1 MWDAGILECISKS
14 KQVQILLNHDING
27 KGDVNACVQLI
38 HREETRE
45 RTRKEKLEAFCLFS
59 CAVHETKA
67 TKKIGMYLPLPNN

>member
-45 RTRKEKLEAFCLFS
+45 RT
-59 CAVHETKA
+59 
-67 TKKIGMYLPLPNN
+67 KKREIGSFLLVQLCSS

>member
-38 HREETRE
+38 HRDK
-45 RTRKEKLEAFCLFS
+45 RKNEKKRNWKLSACS
-59 CAVHETKA
+59 AVQFMKL
-67 TKKIGMYLPLPNN
+67 KLQRK